1 MALSRIRDEN
11 LFISGI
17 MSLSNKSALMKAN
30 ITHIVSV
37 LRLNPDEERFESFE
51 HLQIPVDDVSD
62 EDLFR
67 HFPTT
72 NAFIKS
78 GLDSG
83 GGVLVHCAMGK
94 SRSATVCIAF
104 LLHRDP
110 GALTPWGAL
119 ELIRQSRPLCEPN
132 GGFQEQLELY
142 HKMGCPDNVTDHP
155 LYKRWV
161 YERALEESV
170 ACGRAPEI
178 ELVRFEDECAEPSNR
193 TDESTEIKCRKC
205 RRKLAT
211 LPFIIPHTPQTDKRL
226 PRGHTIPEGP
236 CAHIFLHPLTWMRP
250 SLFPEQD
257 SSSPAANSADEYK
270 YTPEAPLSGRLTCP
284 NSACGANIGKFAWQG
299 MKCSCGNWVVPAIGL
314 ARARVDVVDS
324 VVRWGTIDASAGIR
338 VPARIGGVAGGGVG
352 GGASTAADPAGGRGL
367 L

>member
-1 MALSRIRDEN
+1 MA
-11 LFISGI
+11 
-17 MSLSNKSALMKAN
+17 LSNKSALKKAN

-62 EDLFR
+62 EDLLQ

-72 NAFIKS
+72 NDFIKS
-78 GLDSG
+78 GLEGG

-94 SRSATVCIAF
+94 SRSATICIAF
-104 LLHRDP
+104 MLHREPDT
-110 GALTPWGAL
+110 LTPWGVL
-119 ELIRQSRPLCEPN
+119 ELIRRSRPLCEPN
-132 GGFQEQLELY
+132 DGFQEQLELY
-142 HKMGCPDNVTDHP
+142 HKMGCPTNVTDHP

-161 YERALEESV
+161 YERAVEESV
-170 ACGRAPEI
+170 ACGRGPEI
-178 ELVRFEDECAEPSNR
+178 ERVRFEDEHPEAPSN
-193 TDESTEIKCRKC
+193 TEASDQSTEIKCRKC

-211 LPFIIPHTPQTDKRL
+211 MPFIIPHTQQTDKRL
-226 PRGHTIPEGP
+226 PRGHSTPEGP

-257 SSSPAANSADEYK
+257 SSSPTAHSADEYT
-270 YTPEAPLSGRLTCP
+270 YSPEAPLSGRLTCP

-314 ARARVDVVDS
+314 ARARVDVMDS
-324 VVRWGTIDASAGIR
+324 SANRGTTGAAAAIRLPAS
-338 VPARIGGVAGGGVG
+338 IGG
-352 GGASTAADPAGGRGL
+352 GGAPAAAYTIEARGL